1 MAGELSGCIS
11 NILVSVILVYG
22 AEKRNRAALLV
33 WIILQTIGL
42 TVVVLFSISIGFLVA
57 FGFIGDSI
65 ENLESTLSDENYA
78 LPDDRHGIMKAAF
91 AFMIVVFIGAIAFQ
105 IWIIY
110 VAIEARKQI
119 LAEGLLPT
127 TQNTNNDEIEL
138 QTQLPSYSVTN
149 PGPNPAVFTKE
160 SNYGGHHM
168 VPDDPPPPYTSFS
181 ADTGGASAPSKQQL
195 L

>member
-1 MAGELSGCIS
+1 MPCQMIAMESFELHLYSW
-11 NILVSVILVYG
+11 
-22 AEKRNRAALLV
+22 LLY
-33 WIILQTIGL
+33 
-42 TVVVLFSISIGFLVA
+42 F
-57 FGFIGDSI
+57 
-65 ENLESTLSDENYA
+65 
-78 LPDDRHGIMKAAF
+78 
-91 AFMIVVFIGAIAFQ
+91 GAIAFQ

-138 QTQLPSYSVTN
+138 QSQLPSYSVTN

-181 ADTGGASAPSKQQL
+181 ADTVGASAPSKQQL